1 MNDNFI
7 LSTCK
12 NSNTQSRFY
21 INNFYTLLRLYTCQ
35 ERWKFEALTIYWSI
49 EQHRNTSK
57 VPRVLLER
65 KVKLIFLVRS
75 IRFIMTH
82 IQYKNV
88 IWALISYVGFPNWE
102 FRVWTKINN
111 ISQSQNHFSQTFINY
126 LESIFPK
133 VMNTTI
139 VYETYFFI
147 D

>member
-1 MNDNFI
+1 MNNNFI

-12 NSNTQSRFY
+12 NSNTKSRFY
-21 INNFYTLLRLYTCQ
+21 NNNFYTPLRLYTCQ

-65 KVKLIFLVRS
+65 KVKLIFLFRS

-88 IWALISYVGFPNWE
+88 IWVFISIVRFWNCE
-102 FRVWTKINN
+102 IRARTDINN
-111 ISQSQNHFSQTFINY
+111 WCYLFKNSYLKKDYQSY
-126 LESIFPK
+126 P
-133 VMNTTI
+133 
-139 VYETYFFI
+139 
-147 D
+147 

>member
-7 LSTCK
+7 LST
-12 NSNTQSRFY
+12 
-21 INNFYTLLRLYTCQ
+21 TCQ

-102 FRVWTKINN
+102 IRVRAEINN
-111 ISQSQNHFSQTFINY
+111 KSQSQNHFSQTFINY

-139 VYETYFFI
+139 VYETYFFRLRTPSI
-147 D
+147 NFDLILNCMKTTFANKT